1 MKVVLDTNV
10 LLAAFGT
17 HGLCESV
24 LELCLER
31 HGVFLSEHIL
41 SELHRHLCTKFR
53 LPPARAREVE
63 NFLRE
68 NAAVIEPATMPPSAC
83 RDADD
88 LPVLGTC
95 QAAGADFLVT
105 GDADLLVLS
114 SCGPTKIL
122 NPREFYERIRQE

>member
-1 MKVVLDTNV
+1 MKIVLDTNV

-31 HGVFLSEHIL
+31 HEVFLSEHIL
-41 SELHRHLCTKFR
+41 CELQRNLCTKFR
-53 LPPARAREVE
+53 MATDLAE
-63 NFLRE
+63 NVLIFLRE
-68 NAAVIEPATMPPSAC
+68 SAAVIEPAMMPPSAC

-95 QAAGADFLVT
+95 QAASADYLVT

-114 SCGPTKIL
+114 SYGSTKIL
-122 NPREFYERIRQE
+122 TPREFYEGTRHE

>member
-31 HGVFLSEHIL
+31 HEVFLSEHIL
-41 SELHRHLCTKFR
+41 CELQRHLCTKFR
-53 LPPARAREVE
+53 MTAALAKNVL

-68 NAAVIEPATMPPSAC
+68 NADVIEPAVMPPSAC

-95 QAAGADFLVT
+95 QSAGADYLVT
-105 GDADLLVLS
+105 GDADLLVLM
-114 SCGPTKIL
+114 SCGPTKIVP
-122 NPREFYERIRQE
+122 PREFYERMRQE